1 MVRRRRR
8 RLAALLAAS
17 ALLAGACGDGTAQSG
32 PSAPSTTALETT
44 TSPQPVTTT
53 STSTTTPPSISQQ
66 ATSDGQPD
74 TVAELRVPEGE
85 GPFPAVVL
93 VHGGGWVGGSPSLMS
108 GLAAHLAGEGFLTV
122 NARYHLA
129 ASRSPGFPDALHDVA
144 CAVRYAAAH
153 PRSDGSVAL
162 VGFSAGAHLGAVV
175 ALTGDRYVVGC
186 PVAGSGLPQRFV
198 GLAGPYDVSR
208 LGFAVVPFFGGGPEA
223 NPDAW
228 LAGNPQLLTDAN
240 PGLVSLLLLA
250 ENDGFVD
257 ATHAVAFAEA
267 LIASGSDVLVE
278 VVEGARHAD
287 LQDPDLVGDLIVTW
301 LER

>member
-17 ALLAGACGDGTAQSG
+17 TLLAGACGDGTAQSG
-32 PSAPSTTALETT
+32 PSAPPTTAPETT
-44 TSPQPVTTT
+44 TAPQPVTTT
-53 STSTTTPPSISQQ
+53 STTTPSATSQQ
-66 ATSDGQPD
+66 ATTDGQPD
-74 TVAELRVPEGE
+74 IVAEVTVPEGE
-85 GPFPAVVL
+85 GSFPAVVL

-108 GLAAHLAGEGFLTV
+108 GLAARLAGEGFLTV

-129 ASRSPGFPDALHDVA
+129 VSRSPGFPDALHDVA
-144 CAVRYAAAH
+144 CAVSYAAAH

-240 PGLVSLLLLA
+240 PGLVSLLLVA

-257 ATHAVAFAEA
+257 AIHAVAFAEA

-278 VVEGARHAD
+278 VVEGARHTD
-287 LQDPDLVGDLIVTW
+287 LQDPDLVGDLILTW